1 MVIDKYFEDFVVGE
15 TTVSEEFVISNQDVE
30 TYAKIVRLD
39 QHPHFDLGFIQKEF
53 GRPDYLVP
61 GCLTLAFVDGY
72 WANLVS
78 PAVPFSPHYGQDKV
92 RYLSTL
98 FCNEPIRCEFNLI
111 DKRVKNDRYGLLT
124 FETYVKRQDGE
135 PVLFEIDKLMVPRRS
150 SRTDAVR

>member
-1 MVIDKYFEDFVVGE
+1 MVTDKYFEDFVVGDIV
-15 TTVSEEFVISNQDVE
+15 VSEVFTISNRDVE

-39 QHPHFDLGFIQKEF
+39 RHPHFDLKFIQKEF

-98 FCNEPIRCEFNLI
+98 FCNEPIRCEFKLI
-111 DKRVKNDRYGLLT
+111 DKRPKNDRYGLLT
-124 FETYVKRQDGE
+124 FETYVKRQNGE
-135 PVLFEIDKLMVPRRS
+135 PLLFEIDKLMVPCRS
-150 SRTDAVR
+150 PRLKAG

>member
-1 MVIDKYFEDFVVGE
+1 MVTDKYFEDFVVGE
-15 TTVSEEFVISNQDVE
+15 IVVSEEFTISNRDVE
-30 TYAKIVRLD
+30 AYARIVRLD
-39 QHPHFDLGFIQKEF
+39 RHPHFDLGFIQKEF

-98 FCNEPIRCEFNLI
+98 FCNEPIHCEFKLI
-111 DKRVKNDRYGLLT
+111 DKRPKNDRYGLLT
-124 FETYVKRQDGE
+124 FETYVKRQNGE
-135 PVLFEIDKLMVPRRS
+135 PVLFEIDKLMVPYRNPRANS
-150 SRTDAVR
+150 G